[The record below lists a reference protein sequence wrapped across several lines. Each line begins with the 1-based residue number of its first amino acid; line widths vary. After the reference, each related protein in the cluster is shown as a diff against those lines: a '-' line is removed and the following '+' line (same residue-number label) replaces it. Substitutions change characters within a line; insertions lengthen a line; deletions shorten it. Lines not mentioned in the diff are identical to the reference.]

1 MPPILVTGAAGF
13 IGYYLA
19 ERLLAEGKS
28 VVGLDNLCDYYDV
41 ELKRAR
47 LARLEAQPNFT
58 FAELD
63 LADGAAL
70 NRLFARHGFERVFN
84 LAAQAG
90 VRYSLVNP
98 QAYIHSNVV
107 GFTSLLEACRHNKI
121 EHLIFAS
128 SSSVYGAVTKTPFS
142 VHQNVD
148 HPLNVYAA
156 SKKTNELLAH
166 AYSHLYALPTT
177 GLRFFTVYGPWGRPD
192 MAAFI
197 FTRAILAGEPINVF
211 GKGEMERDFTYI
223 DDIVEAVARSGDRI
237 PAPNPNWSGDEPD
250 PATSNAPYRLYN
262 IGNHTPLKV
271 NRLIEVIEQCTGREA
286 IRNMMP
292 VQPGEVPATFA
303 DVDDLARDVGF
314 APKTP
319 LETGMK
325 KFVDWYRDF
334 YGV

>member
-1 MPPILVTGAAGF
+1 MTPILVTGAAGF
-13 IGYYLA
+13 IGYHLA
-19 ERLLAEGKS
+19 ERLLAQGKR
-28 VVGLDNLCDYYDV
+28 VVGLDNLSDYYDV

-47 LARLEAQPNFT
+47 LARLQAQPGFT
-58 FAELD
+58 FAQLD
-63 LADGAAL
+63 LANDAAVAAL
-70 NRLFARHGFERVFN
+70 FAQHRFKQVFN

-107 GFTSLLEACRHNKI
+107 GFTALLEACRHHQI
-121 EHLIFAS
+121 EHLVYAS

-156 SKKTNELLAH
+156 SKKANELLAH

-192 MAAFI
+192 MATFL
-197 FTRAILAGEPINVF
+197 FTKAILAGEPINVF
-211 GKGEMERDFTYI
+211 GEGEMERDFTYI
-223 DDIVEAVARSGDRI
+223 DDIVEAVARSMDVIPGPDANWRGD
-237 PAPNPNWSGDEPD
+237 APD
-250 PATSNAPYRLYN
+250 PAASSAPYRLYN
-262 IGNHTPLKV
+262 IGNHTPVKV
-271 NRLIEVIEQCTGREA
+271 NRLIEIIEQCTGKKA

-314 APKTP
+314 APKTS
-319 LETGMK
+319 LEAGMK
-325 KFVDWYRDF
+325 QFVDWYRDF

>member
-1 MPPILVTGAAGF
+1 MTPILVTGAAGF
-13 IGYYLA
+13 IGFHLA
-19 ERLLAEGKS
+19 ERLLGEGRH
-28 VVGLDNLCDYYDV
+28 VVGLDNLSDYYDV

-47 LARLEAQPNFT
+47 LARLKAQPNFT
-58 FAELD
+58 FAEID
-63 LADGAAL
+63 LADEAAL
-70 NRLFARHGFERVFN
+70 GALFTAHGFRRVFN

-98 QAYIHSNVV
+98 QAYIHSNIT
-107 GFTSLLEACRHNKI
+107 GFTALLEACRRHKV
-121 EHLIFAS
+121 EHLVFAS
-128 SSSVYGAVTKTPFS
+128 SSSVYGGVTKTPFS

-156 SKKTNELLAH
+156 TKKANELLAH
-166 AYSHLYALPTT
+166 TYSHLYGLPTT

-197 FTRAILAGEPINVF
+197 FTKAILAGEPINVF
-211 GKGEMERDFTYI
+211 GEGQMERDFTYI
-223 DDIVEAVARSGDRI
+223 DDIVEGVARAMERV
-237 PAPNPNWSGDEPD
+237 ATPNPSWSGETPD

-271 NRLIEVIEQCTGREA
+271 NRFIEVIEQCAGKQA
-286 IRNMMP
+286 IRNEMP
-292 VQPGEVPATFA
+292 IQPGEVPATFA
-303 DVDDLARDVGF
+303 DVDDLAHDVGF

-319 LETGMK
+319 LEIGMK

>member
-13 IGYYLA
+13 IGYHLT
-19 ERLLAEGKS
+19 ERLLGEGRR
-28 VVGLDNLCDYYDV
+28 VVGLDNLSDYYDV

-47 LARLEAQPNFT
+47 LARLTAHPNFT
-58 FAELD
+58 FAEID
-63 LADGAAL
+63 LADEAAL
-70 NRLFARHGFERVFN
+70 AALFAQHGFKRVFN

-98 QAYIHSNVV
+98 QAYIHSNVA
-107 GFTSLLEACRHNKI
+107 GFTSLLEVCRHHDV
-121 EHLIFAS
+121 EHLVFAS

-156 SKKTNELLAH
+156 TKKANELLAH
-166 AYSHLYALPTT
+166 TYSHLYALPTT

-192 MAAFI
+192 MAAFL
-197 FTRAILAGEPINVF
+197 FTKAILAGEPINVF
-211 GKGEMERDFTYI
+211 GEGEMERDFTYI
-223 DDIVEAVARSGDRI
+223 GDIVEGVARAMDRV
-237 PAPNPNWSGDEPD
+237 PTPDPNWSGDRPD

-262 IGNHTPLKV
+262 IGNHTPMKV
-271 NRLIEVIEQCTGREA
+271 NRLIEIIEQCTGMRA
-286 IRNMMP
+286 IRNEMP

-303 DVDDLARDVGF
+303 DVEDLARDVGF
-314 APKTP
+314 APTTP
-319 LETGMK
+319 LEAGMK
-325 KFVDWYRDF
+325 KFVDWYRGF

>member
-1 MPPILVTGAAGF
+1 MTPILVTGAAGF
-13 IGYYLA
+13 IGFHLA
-19 ERLLAEGKS
+19 DRLLGEGKP
-28 VVGLDNLCDYYDV
+28 VVGLDNLSDYYDL

-47 LARLEAQPNFT
+47 LARLQERPGFT
-58 FAELD
+58 FAHVD

-70 NRLFARHGFERVFN
+70 DDLFRQHSFRRVFN

-90 VRYSLVNP
+90 VRFSLTNP
-98 QAYIHSNVV
+98 QAYVHSNIA
-107 GFTSLLEACRHNKI
+107 GFINLLEGCRRSEV
-121 EHLIFAS
+121 EHLVFAS

-156 SKKTNELLAH
+156 SKKSNELFAH
-166 AYSHLYALPTT
+166 VYSHLYQLPAT

-192 MAAFI
+192 MAAFL
-197 FTRAILAGEPINVF
+197 FTRAIIAGEPINVF
-211 GKGEMERDFTYI
+211 GHGQMERDFTYV
-223 DDIVEAVARSGDRI
+223 DDIVEAVARVGDRI
-237 PAPNPNWSGDEPD
+237 PAPDPTWSGDDPD

-271 NRLIEVIEQCTGREA
+271 TRLIEVIEQCVGKKA
-286 IRNMMP
+286 VRNMMP
-292 VQPGEVPATFA
+292 AQPGEVPVTFA

-319 LETGMK
+319 LEEGVRR
-325 KFVDWYRDF
+325 FVEWYRAF
-334 YGV
+334 YSV